1 MFKLNYGEQGTFQAS
16 RGENNAPETSDEEI
30 QARLDYADRGKS
42 GDGRFSYPKLQVI
55 SSPDII
61 FNPRL
66 TCAPVSSQRLI
77 GLRGRSV
84 VVSEV

>member
-42 GDGRFSYPKLQVI
+42 GDGPFS
-55 SSPDII
+55 
-61 FNPRL
+61 
-66 TCAPVSSQRLI
+66 
-77 GLRGRSV
+77 
-84 VVSEV
+84 

>member
-16 RGENNAPETSDEEI
+16 RSENNALETSDEEI
-30 QARLDYADRGKS
+30 QARLDHADRGKS
-42 GDGRFSYPKLQVI
+42 GDGLFSNPKLQVI

-61 FNPRL
+61 FKPRL

-77 GLRGRSV
+77 GL
-84 VVSEV
+84 SEDAPLS